1 MKQPGPFFSLMAV
14 AAAAFA
20 FIGIGSWLLWTLLA
34 TTKPPLPEDISD
46 PEVRATLDR
55 ARARLEQSISDG
67 KAWGDYGTVLLA
79 NLFDQPADFCF
90 IEAMKRDPGNPRW
103 PYARG
108 QIALKRQPELA
119 IAFLEKAAQVAR
131 SRPLYRQAF
140 VLTLAEALLE
150 KGETDQAEIWFN
162 EQLCPP
168 DPERARFGLGLVAMA
183 KGDHATATRF
193 FEEAAK
199 HPSCRK
205 QAKAQLAF
213 LARSRG
219 DLITAR
225 QLESESALLEQDPP
239 WPDPYLDMVVTLQA
253 GNRGA
258 QRRIALLE
266 RDGKY
271 AEALEASFEVLAL
284 KRTSQALTGVGIN
297 LARLRRYQ
305 EAIPFLA
312 EAVQVDPNDSNAHYT
327 LALVL
332 FTQWEISVAGGPV
345 GADAASGFRQV
356 IEHSKKTLALKPD
369 HARACLFWGL
379 AHKHLGENAEAI
391 APLRRGLSVEPQMFD
406 LHLALGQVLAATGD
420 TNGAKA
426 SLATAKQLR
435 PADPRPDTEL
445 SRIK

>member
-1 MKQPGPFFSLMAV
+1 M
-14 AAAAFA
+14 
-20 FIGIGSWLLWTLLA
+20 
-34 TTKPPLPEDISD
+34 
-46 PEVRATLDR
+46 
-55 ARARLEQSISDG
+55 
-67 KAWGDYGTVLLA
+67 
-79 NLFDQPADFCF
+79 
-90 IEAMKRDPGNPRW
+90 
-103 PYARG
+103 
-108 QIALKRQPELA
+108 
-119 IAFLEKAAQVAR
+119 
-131 SRPLYRQAF
+131 
-140 VLTLAEALLE
+140 LTLAEALLE
-150 KGETDQAEIWFN
+150 KGDTEQAEVWFN

-219 DLITAR
+219 DLISAR

-435 PADPRPDTEL
+435 PADPRPDQEL
-445 SRIK
+445 SRLK

>member
-1 MKQPGPFFSLMAV
+1 
-14 AAAAFA
+14 
-20 FIGIGSWLLWTLLA
+20 
-34 TTKPPLPEDISD
+34 
-46 PEVRATLDR
+46 
-55 ARARLEQSISDG
+55 
-67 KAWGDYGTVLLA
+67 
-79 NLFDQPADFCF
+79 
-90 IEAMKRDPGNPRW
+90 
-103 PYARG
+103 
-108 QIALKRQPELA
+108 
-119 IAFLEKAAQVAR
+119 
-131 SRPLYRQAF
+131 
-140 VLTLAEALLE
+140 
-150 KGETDQAEIWFN
+150 
-162 EQLCPP
+162 
-168 DPERARFGLGLVAMA
+168 MA